1 MDTFAQKYGAFLAL
15 LAQLAAIVWWASTV
29 NSSIAS
35 LNKIV
40 AENSQV
46 AMAAKE
52 RILVI
57 DERVK
62 NLTEKVE
69 RQEEL
74 LEAVNARIPTR
85 H

>member
-1 MDTFAQKYGAFLAL
+1 MDTFAQKYGAFLTL